1 MSPDHKAA
9 YFWGGYV
16 AQGGIPWRFFESS
29 LLSRSVSHET
39 FFLGEIFADSD
50 ATWATIVARFQGQTI
65 KKTQTFPK
73 HFPTFVIYTKSPKDR
88 RNWGVG
94 ISSIWFGPVIFF
106 YPVLQFF
113 VCCLR
118 FPSEFADCVGICLCG
133 TSKKIRCFALQKKM
147 VNLYHSRGCSIKCWA
162 VVHLWKWKKCKKDVV
177 RVRVFWIP
185 YEVLLNNK
193 KAKILRGC
201 LYRRFLFKFIG

>member
-16 AQGGIPWRFFESS
+16 AQGGIPWRFLESS

-118 FPSEFADCVGICLCG
+118 FPSEFAVCVGICLCG
-133 TSKKIRCFALQKKM
+133 TSKKSDVSPCKRRWWICTTPEGVPSNTGPWSTFENEKNAKKM
-147 VNLYHSRGCSIKCWA
+147 WFGSECFG
-162 VVHLWKWKKCKKDVV
+162 
-177 RVRVFWIP
+177 
-185 YEVLLNNK
+185 
-193 KAKILRGC
+193 
-201 LYRRFLFKFIG
+201 YRMKYF